1 MNPQQ
6 IRTKISE
13 LDSWLTEHPSHQD
26 VFLVLEQKRDLAKEL
41 LEQEP
46 PRTYERDTFDITEQN
61 IQGNE

>member
-13 LDSWLTEHPSHQD
+13 LDSWLTENPSHPDAYQ
-26 VFLVLEQKRDLAKEL
+26 VLEQKRDLAKQL

-46 PRTYERDTFDITEQN
+46 PRTYERDTFDITEQK
-61 IQGNE
+61 IHDNE

>member
-13 LDSWLTEHPSHQD
+13 LDSWLTENPTHQD
-26 VFLVLEQKRDLAKEL
+26 VSLILQQKRDLAKEL

-46 PRTYERDTFDITEQN
+46 PRTFERDTFDFRNQN
-61 IQGNE
+61 LQPNE